1 MSRTCEHGASR
12 PYEHAE
18 PPKTPDTP
26 PIAPSGEPLGPGIGP
41 AGDVVARALAHALDL
56 AVSRGDLELVARL
69 VEELRARRL
78 AAAVNVVD
86 LETLRTRGTR

>member
-1 MSRTCEHGASR
+1 M
-12 PYEHAE
+12 
-18 PPKTPDTP
+18 PPSG
-26 PIAPSGEPLGPGIGP
+26 APSGPASGP
-41 AGDVVARALAHALDL
+41 ALDVLDRALTAALDL